1 MAEGGRQ
8 VRVFVSSPGDTR
20 FERSRVDRVTERLNG
35 EFQGVARLTT
45 IRWETEFYT
54 AHDTFQ
60 SQIPESAQCDIV
72 VAIFRGRLGT
82 ELPPGFPP
90 MPDGTPYP
98 SGTAYEVLSGRRP
111 YQATRAPGCLCV
123 PVSALAE
130 HSTRRSRSRRDGSAV
145 GVSQDVL

>member
-8 VRVFVSSPGDTR
+8 VRIFVSSPGDTR
-20 FERSRVDRVTERLNG
+20 FERSRLDRVTQRLNG

-45 IRWETEFYT
+45 IRWETEFYR

-60 SQIPESAQCDIV
+60 AQIPESAQCDIV

-82 ELPPGFPP
+82 ELPPDFPR

-98 SGTAYEVLSGRRP
+98 SGTAYEVLSAIERRLAGR
-111 YQATRAPGCLCV
+111 AGA
-123 PVSALAE
+123 
-130 HSTRRSRSRRDGSAV
+130 
-145 GVSQDVL
+145 